1 MILDPTR
8 AMQAGLLLACLS
20 MGALATEAP
29 NNDALPPD
37 AVETAPA
44 VAPLTTPTP
53 EQTTVEAG
61 AGPPSKPA
69 PEPGSEPQPH
79 AHEAA
84 QGVDPAPAPQAP
96 PQAADAAAPIVPPFD
111 LLGRQVPPGDRA
123 TLPWSS
129 GQNSSGL
136 DNPAQVLVAHGSR
149 PGKVLCV
156 MGAIHGDEINGVEI
170 ARRVFYR
177 TDPKQLAGTLVVV
190 PIVNLYGFEQGY
202 RYLSDRRDLNRYFP
216 GRARGS
222 SASRIAHS
230 FFNKIVRHCNALVD
244 LHTGSFHRTNLPQLR
259 ADLRDPSVAHLTQ
272 GFGATAVVN
281 DVGPAGSLRHAAS
294 HVGIPAVT
302 LEIGEPMR
310 LHLNEIRHGAK
321 ALRSLMAFLGMAPEA
336 WRWDEPQPKYHD
348 SFWVRTTR
356 GGILLAEVGLGDTVN
371 AGQVLGVVTDPIN
384 NRRNEITAPQAG
396 RVLGMAV
403 NQVTR
408 PGYAV
413 FRIGV
418 ETLPQDAPLP
428 PPTIEQTA
436 DMTESPAPAP
446 SVEESRAPEPPAS
459 E

>member
-1 MILDPTR
+1 MIRDTAR
-8 AMQAGLLLACLS
+8 ASLAGLLLACLTP
-20 MGALATEAP
+20 GALATEVPA
-29 NNDALPPD
+29 NDA
-37 AVETAPA
+37 
-44 VAPLTTPTP
+44 PTP
-53 EQTTVEAG
+53 IAADAGPDGAPQAPPASEPMTVEAE
-61 AGPPSKPA
+61 SEA
-69 PEPGSEPQPH
+69 PTTPDPEAMSEPQPH
-79 AHEAA
+79 EHEAA
-84 QGVDPAPAPQAP
+84 QGSDATPAAEAVTAVGPTL
-96 PQAADAAAPIVPPFD
+96 PPFE
-111 LLGRQVPPGDRA
+111 LLGTQVPPGDRA

-136 DNPAQVLVAHGSR
+136 DNRAQVLVAHGSR

-177 TDPKQLAGTLVVV
+177 TDPAQLAGTLVVV

-202 RYLSDRRDLNRYFP
+202 RYLSDRRDLNRHFP

-281 DVGPAGSLRHAAS
+281 DVGPAGSLRQAAS
-294 HVGIPAVT
+294 DVGIPAVT
-302 LEIGEPMR
+302 FEIGEPMR
-310 LHLNEIRHGAK
+310 LHVDEIRHGAK

-336 WRWDEPQPKYHD
+336 WRWDEPQPRYHD

-356 GGILLAEVGLGDTVN
+356 GGILLAAVGLGDTVN

-384 NRRNEITAPQAG
+384 NRRNAVTAPQAG

-418 ETLPQDAPLP
+418 ETPPPDAP
-428 PPTIEQTA
+428 TVEQTA
-436 DMTESPAPAP
+436 DMPAPPVPELSAPAP
-446 SVEESRAPEPPAS
+446 SDEESPTQEPLAS

>member
-1 MILDPTR
+1 MIRDTTR
-8 AMQAGLLLACLS
+8 TLLAGLLLACLAT
-20 MGALATEAP
+20 GALATEVQ
-29 NNDALPPD
+29 NNDA
-37 AVETAPA
+37 
-44 VAPLTTPTP
+44 PTP
-53 EQTTVEAG
+53 IA
-61 AGPPSKPA
+61 ADA
-69 PEPGSEPQPH
+69 EPDG
-79 AHEAA
+79 
-84 QGVDPAPAPQAP
+84 APQAP
-96 PQAADAAAPIVPPFD
+96 PAAEPMTVEAESEAPTTPDPEAMSEPQPPGHEAARGGDAAPAPEAVNAVGPTLPPFE
-111 LLGRQVPPGDRA
+111 LLGAQVPPGDRA

-136 DNPAQVLVAHGSR
+136 DNRAQVLVAHGSR

-177 TDPKQLAGTLVVV
+177 TDPAQLAGTLVVV

-202 RYLSDRRDLNRYFP
+202 RYLSDRRDLNRHFP

-230 FFNKIVRHCNALVD
+230 FFNKIVRRCNALVD

-281 DVGPAGSLRHAAS
+281 DVGPAGSLRQAAS
-294 HVGIPAVT
+294 GVGIPAVT
-302 LEIGEPMR
+302 FEIGEPMR
-310 LHLNEIRHGAK
+310 LHVDEIRHGAK

-336 WRWDEPQPKYHD
+336 WHWDAPQPRYHD

-356 GGILLAEVGLGDTVN
+356 GGILLAAVGLGDTVN

-384 NRRNEITAPQAG
+384 NRRNAVTAPQAG

-418 ETLPQDAPLP
+418 ETP
-428 PPTIEQTA
+428 PPDAQMAPPGVEQTA
-436 DMTESPAPAP
+436 ETPTPPELSAPAP
-446 SVEESRAPEPPAS
+446 SDEESPTQEPLAS